1 MFSKSAS
8 AILDFNEWLGELRQ
22 QYLQQL
28 NPGLPARQLKT
39 PVEGSEGMSFAQL
52 REVHVIAGQRA
63 FERKGEIGEGDL
75 LMGIYALFE
84 QLAKVSARVRLTD
97 EGNLT
102 AKRIDPS
109 FASIVRFD
117 QTTFIVEPKEGGFLF
132 VAEVNYRP
140 SSTFW
145 VILIMCL
152 PTFVAWLVP
161 IILYNWQK
169 EIVRLAIGDVFERVK
184 NEFEVIEAPSRIG
197 IRPAMI
203 VRGRRRR
210 R

>member
-1 MFSKSAS
+1 MKF
-8 AILDFNEWLGELRQ
+8 E
-22 QYLQQL
+22 
-28 NPGLPARQLKT
+28 
-39 PVEGSEGMSFAQL
+39 VSEQV
-52 REVHVIAGQRA
+52 RTETDIAT
-63 FERKGEIGEGDL
+63 I
-75 LMGIYALFE
+75 IYALFA
-84 QLAKVSARVRLTD
+84 QLDKVSARVRLTD

-117 QTTFIVEPKEGGFLF
+117 RTNFIVEPKEGGFLLI
-132 VAEVNYRP
+132 AEVSYRP

-145 VILIMCL
+145 VILIMCI

-161 IILYNWQK
+161 IFVYNWQK
-169 EIVRLAIGDVFERVK
+169 EIVRLAIGAVFERVK
-184 NEFEVIEAPSRIG
+184 NEFEVIEAPNRIG

-203 VRGRRRR
+203 GRGRRRR

>member
-1 MFSKSAS
+1 MKF
-8 AILDFNEWLGELRQ
+8 E
-22 QYLQQL
+22 
-28 NPGLPARQLKT
+28 
-39 PVEGSEGMSFAQL
+39 VSEQV
-52 REVHVIAGQRA
+52 RTETDIAT
-63 FERKGEIGEGDL
+63 I
-75 LMGIYALFE
+75 IYALFA
-84 QLAKVSARVRLTD
+84 QLDKVSARVRLTD

-117 QTTFIVEPKEGGFLF
+117 RTNFIVEPKEGGFLLI
-132 VAEVNYRP
+132 AEVSYRP

-145 VILIMCL
+145 VILIMCI

-161 IILYNWQK
+161 IFVYNWQK
-169 EIVRLAIGDVFERVK
+169 EIVRSAIGDVFERVK
-184 NEFEVIEAPSRIG
+184 NEFEVIEAPSRIV

-203 VRGRRRR
+203 GRGRRRR

>member
-1 MFSKSAS
+1 MKF
-8 AILDFNEWLGELRQ
+8 E
-22 QYLQQL
+22 
-28 NPGLPARQLKT
+28 
-39 PVEGSEGMSFAQL
+39 VSEQV
-52 REVHVIAGQRA
+52 RTETDIAT
-63 FERKGEIGEGDL
+63 I
-75 LMGIYALFE
+75 IYALFA
-84 QLAKVSARVRLTD
+84 QLDKVSARVRLTD

-117 QTTFIVEPKEGGFLF
+117 RTNFIVEPQEGGFLL
-132 VAEVNYRP
+132 VAEVSYRP

-145 VILIMCL
+145 VILIMCI

-161 IILYNWQK
+161 IFVYNWQK
-169 EIVRLAIGDVFERVK
+169 EIVRLAIGAVFERVK
-184 NEFEVIEAPSRIG
+184 NEFEVIEAPNRIG

-203 VRGRRRR
+203 GRGRRRR

>member
-1 MFSKSAS
+1 MKF
-8 AILDFNEWLGELRQ
+8 E
-22 QYLQQL
+22 
-28 NPGLPARQLKT
+28 
-39 PVEGSEGMSFAQL
+39 VSEQV
-52 REVHVIAGQRA
+52 RTQTDIAT
-63 FERKGEIGEGDL
+63 I
-75 LMGIYALFE
+75 IYALFA
-84 QLAKVSARVRLTD
+84 QLDKVSARVRLTD

-117 QTTFIVEPKEGGFLF
+117 RTNFIVEPKEGGFLLI
-132 VAEVNYRP
+132 AEVSYRP

-145 VILIMCL
+145 VILIMCI

-161 IILYNWQK
+161 IFVYNWQK
-169 EIVRLAIGDVFERVK
+169 EIVRLAIGAVFERVK
-184 NEFEVIEAPSRIG
+184 NEFEVIEAPNRIG

-203 VRGRRRR
+203 GRGRRRR

>member
-1 MFSKSAS
+1 MKF
-8 AILDFNEWLGELRQ
+8 E
-22 QYLQQL
+22 
-28 NPGLPARQLKT
+28 
-39 PVEGSEGMSFAQL
+39 VSEQV
-52 REVHVIAGQRA
+52 RTETDIAT
-63 FERKGEIGEGDL
+63 I
-75 LMGIYALFE
+75 IYALFE
-84 QLAKVSARVRLTD
+84 QLDKVSAKVRLTD

-109 FASIVRFD
+109 LVSIVRFD
-117 QTTFIVEPKEGGFLF
+117 QTNFIVEPKEGGFLL
-132 VAEVNYRP
+132 VAEVSYRP

-145 VILIMCL
+145 VILIMCI

-161 IILYNWQK
+161 IFVYNWQK
-169 EIVRLAIGDVFERVK
+169 EIVRLAIGAVFERVK
-184 NEFEVIEAPSRIG
+184 NEFEVIEAPDRIG